1 MRARSRGNPCPPAG
15 SRKLPLAAVLLLGAT
30 LSYGCAPR
38 DRSAPSLYRAYCAR
52 CHGPAGEGTPRA
64 LRANPKADLTA
75 SEKVRQGDRRFLHER
90 IAQGHGIMP
99 GFARRLTPQE
109 IETLVDL
116 TLDLQNRKKTNP
128 GM

>member
-1 MRARSRGNPCPPAG
+1 LRASQRTT
-15 SRKLPLAAVLLLGAT
+15 LAAVLLLGFT
-30 LSYGCAPR
+30 LSAGCAPR
-38 DRSAPSLYRAYCAR
+38 DRSAPGLYRAYCAR

-64 LRANPKADLTA
+64 LRANPKADLTT

-90 IAQGHGIMP
+90 IAKGHGIMP

-109 IETLVDL
+109 IESLVDL
-116 TLDLQNRKKTNP
+116 TLELQNRRNSKP